1 MISYAI
7 TKNCD
12 AYPEEHNYYM
22 EKLIRI
28 YPGITIE
35 HESNGLFI
43 VNANKEAA
51 GFLSHMIDCDMM
63 EGELCYD
70 IDED

>member
-35 HESNGLFI
+35 YETKKLFI
-43 VNANKEAA
+43 LNATTEAA
-51 GFLSHMIDCDMM
+51 RFLSHMIDCNMM
-63 EGELCYD
+63 DGLCYD
-70 IDED
+70 IEED